1 MPYAPPLAN
10 TRDALLFLLLHL
22 STRRGD
28 GGVVVLLVV
37 AIEDVDDDEEH
48 KDEERDVPRFL
59 RASVSEIILL
69 LSLRVVVFPA
79 DVDDAN
85 VIVIVIIIFCV

>member
-1 MPYAPPLAN
+1 MPYAPPLADA
-10 TRDALLFLLLHL
+10 RDALLFLLLHL

-79 DVDDAN
+79 VDDAN

>member
-1 MPYAPPLAN
+1 MPYAPLAARGN
-10 TRDALLFLLLHL
+10 TREALLFLLLHL

-69 LSLRVVVFPA
+69 LPLRVVVFPA
-79 DVDDAN
+79 DDAN
-85 VIVIVIIIFCV
+85 VIVIIIFCV